1 MWKALALAAAALTV
15 AVALEVF
22 PVRAAP
28 EPLPDTRP
36 TQQAPTEQA
45 IETFAAICR
54 SEEVV
59 DSRRDPAW
67 VSQSFAGDNCQAPRP
82 PRVIDGAKAS
92 REEIVAG
99 MEAAKIYA
107 AAADNFQKCVS
118 DFVAAR
124 KAARPLTPSQAIIQ
138 NYRITVS
145 QKTKEMVAARTRVAI
160 VAFNSYGSDCPM

>member
-1 MWKALALAAAALTV
+1 MWKALALAAAALTA
-15 AVALEVF
+15 AVALEFF

-28 EPLPDTRP
+28 EVLPAAPP
-36 TQQAPTEQA
+36 TQAA

-67 VSQSFAGDNCQAPRP
+67 VSQSFLGDNCQAPRVP
-82 PRVIDGAKAS
+82 KVVDGAKVS
-92 REEIVAG
+92 REEIVAI
-99 MEAAKIYA
+99 MEAAKTYA
-107 AAADNFQKCVS
+107 AAADAFQKCVG

-124 KAARPLTPSQAIIQ
+124 KTAQPLSPAQAIIQ

-145 QKTKEMVAARTRVAI
+145 QKTKEMVAAQTRVAI
-160 VAFNSYGSDCPM
+160 VAFNRYGSECPM

>member
-45 IETFAAICR
+45 IETFAALCR

-99 MEAAKIYA
+99 MEAGYGRGKYCPPGKPCQTLDEIIRLMATSR
-107 AAADNFQKCVS
+107 DP
-118 DFVAAR
+118 
-124 KAARPLTPSQAIIQ
+124 KALREA
-138 NYRITVS
+138 
-145 QKTKEMVAARTRVAI
+145 
-160 VAFNSYGSDCPM
+160 

>member
-28 EPLPDTRP
+28 EPKALPDARP
-36 TQQAPTEQA
+36 TQQA
-45 IETFAAICR
+45 IESFAAICR

-82 PRVIDGAKAS
+82 PRVINGAKAS
-92 REEIVAG
+92 REEITAG

-107 AAADNFQKCVS
+107 VAADNFQKCVS

-124 KAARPLTPSQAIIQ
+124 KAVQPLTPSQAIIQ

-145 QKTKEMVAARTRVAI
+145 QKTKETVAAQTRVAI